1 MNYLLYNPKSSK
13 GADKQKIES
22 IKERLI
28 GDVICQNVLED
39 DKYLEI
45 LQKLTKD
52 DDVILVGGDG
62 TLNKFVNKLG
72 GKAPEARVYL
82 YYVKIR
88 LIWGKHFLILT
99 IFAGINR
106 FLLC

>member
-82 YYVKIR
+82 YANGTGDDFFKDVSGR
-88 LIWGKHFLILT
+88 L
-99 IFAGINR
+99 
-106 FLLC
+106 

>member
-52 DDVILVGGDG
+52 DEFI
-62 TLNKFVNKLG
+62 
-72 GKAPEARVYL
+72 
-82 YYVKIR
+82 
-88 LIWGKHFLILT
+88 
-99 IFAGINR
+99 
-106 FLLC
+106 